1 MVIDAD
7 RSLSLPS
14 TRRSLGGVLPVI
26 QTVFDSDGRIDAAG
40 LDEELDWIAA
50 QGADGF
56 VTGMVSEL
64 LRLTESERHDLSEMV
79 TSAAH
84 RHDLISVISCGAE
97 STVTAVA
104 HAEHAAEHGADA
116 LMAAPPL
123 TVALGD
129 DGIFEYY
136 SAIAMSTELPI
147 VVQDAS
153 GYVGR
158 ALSIAVQVRLLD
170 TFGDQIYFKPEASPI
185 GLRLTQLRDA
195 TGGLARVFEGS
206 GGAALIDSYR
216 RGIVGTMPG
225 SEVCWAIRRL
235 WDAATGGD
243 WTTAYAISGT
253 LNALISLQTT
263 IDSYVAVEKHLLAR
277 QGVIRSVRV
286 RGPVGIRLDDET
298 RAEVDRLYERLHAVA
313 SVG

>member
-1 MVIDAD
+1 M
-7 RSLSLPS
+7 SSKEQ
-14 TRRSLGGVLPVI
+14 SLGGVLPVI
-26 QTVFDSDGRIDAAG
+26 QTVFDENERIDIAG
-40 LDEELDWIAA
+40 LDQELDWIAA
-50 QGADGF
+50 QGADGL

-64 LRLTESERHDLSEMV
+64 IRLTESERQLLTEVV
-79 TSAAH
+79 TSAAR
-84 RHDLISVISCGAE
+84 RHGILSVISCGAE

-104 HAEHAAEHGADA
+104 HAEHAARHGANGV
-116 LMAAPPL
+116 MAAPPL
-123 TVALGD
+123 TVALSD

-136 SAIAMSTELPI
+136 AALAKSTHLPI

-153 GYVGR
+153 GYVGQS
-158 ALSIAVQVRLLD
+158 LSIAVQVRLLD
-170 TFGDQIYFKPEASPI
+170 TFGEQVYFKPEASPI

-195 TGGLARVFEGS
+195 TSGHARVFEGS

-235 WDAATGGD
+235 WDSATAGNWQAA
-243 WTTAYAISGT
+243 YEISGP
-253 LNALISLQTT
+253 LNSLISLQTT

-277 QGVIRSVRV
+277 QGVIQSEHV

-298 RAEVDRLYERLHAVA
+298 LAEVDRLFEHLEIVA
-313 SVG
+313 NR